1 MKAFFHTFLY
11 TPLYNLFI
19 FLVALMP
26 NHNLGLAIIL
36 LTILVRLILLPLKK
50 QAIESQLKQKEL
62 QPELKE
68 LAQKYKDDRQALA
81 AAQMQLYKDR
91 GIHPASG
98 CLPTL
103 IQLPILIVLYY
114 VFRAGLST
122 ENYKELYSFV
132 QAPGAIQTSFLWIKD
147 LTQVDKTLSLPIL
160 AGLSQFLFSR
170 SLMASMPAPASN
182 DDMSA
187 MLNKQM
193 MYFMPIMTVLIA
205 RQFPAGLS
213 LYWIAASLVDWL
225 QQSVL
230 TKRIQAKGVKSG
242 VSSTTKVTVRKK
254 GAK

>member
-1 MKAFFHTFLY
+1 
-11 TPLYNLFI
+11 
-19 FLVALMP
+19 MP

-36 LTILVRLILLPLKK
+36 LTVLVRIVLLPLKK

-68 LAQKYKDDRQALA
+68 LAEKYKDDRQGLA
-81 AAQMQLYKDR
+81 GAQMQLYKDR

-114 VFRAGLST
+114 VFRAGLSSH
-122 ENYKELYSFV
+122 NYSELYPFV
-132 QAPGAIQTSFLWIKD
+132 HAPETIQASFLWIKD

-160 AGLSQFLFSR
+160 AGISQFFFSR
-170 SLMASMPAPASN
+170 SMMASMPAPAN
-182 DDMSA
+182 KDDMTA
-187 MLNKQM
+187 ILNKQM
-193 MYFMPIMTVLIA
+193 IYFMPIMTVLIA

-225 QQSVL
+225 QQSML
-230 TKRIQAKGVKSG
+230 TKRIQTKGGPKG
-242 VSSTTKVTVRKK
+242 ATTTKVTVRKK
-254 GAK
+254 GEK